1 MKKLKKV
8 FSLLFAL
15 VMALA
20 MNVTVFA
27 SGDGG
32 EGTGDLN
39 PPATSTTY
47 TITINNSSAG
57 HTYKAYQIFSG
68 DLSGSVLSNVQ
79 WGTGINDGALLSALK
94 SDKTIGGKFSECTS
108 AADVAEKLA
117 TFETNSTDL
126 DKFAAIVGE
135 HLGETAVSF
144 QYNENEREPEKSNYT
159 VSGLSAGY
167 YFVKDDK
174 AVTGN
179 DASTK
184 FILKLVKDTTVAP
197 KSDVPTVEKKVQ
209 ENSDKY
215 EADGGYGDGYNDVAD
230 WNIGDHVPFKLIGT
244 LPEADVYNDYNTYK
258 YVFHDTLSTGL
269 TLDENSI
276 KVYYATA
283 KNAEDDDRTEIAST
297 KYTVTVPGIEESNKC
312 SFEIGFDNLKSVE
325 EVSAPGFIIV
335 EYTATLNQNAEIGL
349 DGNPN
354 EVYLE
359 FSNNPNA
366 GGEGD
371 TGTTPSDKVVVFTY
385 ELDVTKVDGANT
397 GTTLQGAE
405 FKLRDNRGKW
415 VKVDEDGKVT
425 GWADDEKDGTVLT
438 SDSNGLFKVIGLD
451 DGTYYLKE
459 TKAPNQYNELKDEI
473 KLEIKATTVHKQDW
487 DGLSASEV
495 LEKLQ
500 LTVTIGTTESTNDGN
515 ETTGIVST
523 QVENNKGATLPETGG
538 IGTRIFY
545 AVGAVLMIGAAVILI
560 TRKRTEKNQ

>member
-32 EGTGDLN
+32 EGTLDPN

-47 TITINNSSAG
+47 TITINNSKTG
-57 HTYKAYQIFSG
+57 HTYNAYQIFSG
-68 DLSGSVLSNVQ
+68 DLSGNVLSNVN
-79 WGTGINDGALLSALK
+79 WGNGVDVDNLLTALK
-94 SDKTIGGKFSECTS
+94 KDTEIGNEFADCTS
-108 AADVAEKLA
+108 AADVAKKLA
-117 TFETNSTDL
+117 TFESSSEKL
-126 DKFAAIVGE
+126 DQFAAIVGQNLIKDSGKNFSYDE
-135 HLGETAVSF
+135 DE
-144 QYNENEREPEKSNYT
+144 EIYT

-167 YFVKDDK
+167 YFVKDADK
-174 AVTGN
+174 VTGT

-244 LPEADVYNDYNTYK
+244 LPESDVYDDYDTYT

-269 TLDENSI
+269 TLDKNSI

-283 KNAEDDDRTEIAST
+283 KNAVGDNRTEIAST
-297 KYTVTVPGIEESNKC
+297 NYTVTSPGTEEKESDKC
-312 SFEIGFDNLKSVE
+312 SFEIGFDNLKSVAG
-325 EVSAPGFIIV
+325 VSASGFIIV

-371 TGTTPSDKVVVFTY
+371 TGTTPKDKVIVFTY
-385 ELDVTKVDGANT
+385 ELDVTKVDGADAT
-397 GTTLQGAE
+397 ETLKDAE
-405 FKLRDNRGKW
+405 FKLYDKNNKW
-415 VKVDEDGKVT
+415 VVVDGNGKVT
-425 GWADDEKDGTVLT
+425 GW
-438 SDSNGLFKVIGLD
+438 SDSENNGSTLKSDNNGLFRVIGLD

-459 TKAPNQYNELKDEI
+459 TKAPDGYNKLQSPI
-473 KLEIKATTVHKQDW
+473 KIVITATTTNGQEWNGV
-487 DGLSASEV
+487 ANTA
-495 LEKLQ
+495 
-500 LTVTIGTTESTNDGN
+500 LTALTIAVDNGTANAGN
-515 ETTGIVST
+515 VNTGTVST

>member
-32 EGTGDLN
+32 EGTVGPN

-47 TITINNSSAG
+47 TITINNSKTG
-57 HTYKAYQIFSG
+57 HTYNAYQIFSG
-68 DLSGSVLSNVQ
+68 DLSGNVLSNVN
-79 WGTGINDGALLSALK
+79 WGNGVDADNLLTALK
-94 SDKTIGGKFSECTS
+94 ADGDIGTQFADCKT
-108 AADVAEKLA
+108 AADVANVLVD
-117 TFETNSTDL
+117 FNSTNV
-126 DKFAAIVGE
+126 DKFAEIVSGK
-135 HLGETAVSF
+135 LNVVAGTADTPTNAK
-144 QYNENEREPEKSNYT
+144 YEI
-159 VSGLSAGY
+159 SGLSAGY
-167 YFVKDDK
+167 YFVKDAN
-174 AVTGN
+174 AVTGE

-184 FILKLVKDTTVAP
+184 FILELVQDTEVTP
-197 KSDVPTVEKKVQ
+197 KSGVPTVEKKVQ
-209 ENSDKY
+209 EDDKY
-215 EADGGYGDGYNDVAD
+215 AGTDYGAGYNDVAD

-244 LPEADVYNDYNTYK
+244 LPKADVYDDYDTYK

-276 KVYYATA
+276 NVYYADDKAGTNKTA
-283 KNAEDDDRTEIAST
+283 ITDKYEVVTET
-297 KYTVTVPGIEESNKC
+297 TDGC
-312 SFEIGFDNLKSVE
+312 SFEIKFDDLKLVE
-325 EVSAPGFIIV
+325 GVSASSVIIV
-335 EYTATLNQNAEIGL
+335 EYTATLNENAEIGL

-354 EVYLE
+354 EVFLE

-385 ELDVTKVDGANT
+385 ELDVTKVDGADAT
-397 GTTLQGAE
+397 ETLKDAE
-405 FKLRDNRGKW
+405 FKLYDKNNKW
-415 VKVDEDGKVT
+415 VVVDGNGKVT
-425 GWADDEKDGTVLT
+425 GW
-438 SDSNGLFKVIGLD
+438 SDSENNGSTLKSDNNGLFRVIGLD

-459 TKAPNQYNELKDEI
+459 TKAPDGYNKLQSPI
-473 KLEIKATTVHKQDW
+473 KIVITATTTNGQEWNGV
-487 DGLSASEV
+487 ANTA
-495 LEKLQ
+495 
-500 LTVTIGTTESTNDGN
+500 LTALTIAVDNGTANAGN
-515 ETTGIVST
+515 VNTGTVST

-545 AVGAVLMIGAAVILI
+545 AVGAVLMIGAAVLLI

>member
-32 EGTGDLN
+32 EGTVDPN

-47 TITINNSSAG
+47 TITIENNKEG

-79 WGTGINDGALLSALK
+79 WGEDDVNGSALLAALK
-94 SDKTIGGKFSECTS
+94 KDTEIGNEFADCTS
-108 AADVAEKLA
+108 AADVAKKLA
-117 TFETNSTDL
+117 TFDNNSAKL
-126 DKFAAIVGE
+126 DQFAAIVGQNIIE
-135 HLGETAVSF
+135 DSGKNFS
-144 QYNENEREPEKSNYT
+144 YNQGLYT

-167 YFVKDDK
+167 YFVKDDE

-215 EADGGYGDGYNDVAD
+215 EADGGYGNGYNDVAD

-244 LPEADVYNDYNTYK
+244 LPKADVYDDYDTYK

-276 KVYYATA
+276 KVYYATT
-283 KNAEDDDRTEIAST
+283 KNAVGDNRTEIAST
-297 KYTVTVPGIEESNKC
+297 NYTVTVPGIEESNKC
-312 SFEIGFDNLKSVE
+312 SFEIGFDNLKSVAG
-325 EVSAPGFIIV
+325 VSAPGFIIV

-487 DGLSASEV
+487 DGVSASEV

-545 AVGAVLMIGAAVILI
+545 AVGAVLMIGAAVLLI

>member
-1 MKKLKKV
+1 MNQSKKV

-47 TITINNSSAG
+47 TITITNSKEG
-57 HTYKAYQIFSG
+57 HTYKAYQVFTG
-68 DLSGSVLSNVQ
+68 DLSEGVLSNVD
-79 WGTGINDGALLSALK
+79 WGTGVNGENLLSALK
-94 SDKTIGGKFSECTS
+94 RDTTIGTLFTNCTT
-108 AADVAEKLA
+108 AADVAKVLVD
-117 TFETNSTDL
+117 FQNNSANL
-126 DKFAAIVGE
+126 DKFAEIVSGN
-135 HLGETAVSF
+135 LGTEAGTANAPTGG
-144 QYNENEREPEKSNYT
+144 QYT
-159 VSGLSAGY
+159 ISGLSAGY
-167 YFVKDDK
+167 YFVKDANK
-174 AVTGN
+174 VTGT

-184 FILKLVKDTTVAP
+184 FILKLVEDTTVTP

-209 ENSDKY
+209 ENSKY
-215 EADGGYGDGYNDVAD
+215 ESNGGYGAGYNDVAD
-230 WNIGDHVPFKLIGT
+230 WNIGDHVPFKLIGA
-244 LPEADVYNDYNTYK
+244 LPANYSDYDTYK

-269 TLDENSI
+269 TLDQDSI
-276 KVYYATA
+276 KVYYATS
-283 KNAEDDDRTEIAST
+283 KDAEGNNRTEIALENDQ
-297 KYTVTVPGIEESNKC
+297 VVIPGTEESNTC
-312 SFEIGFDNLKSVE
+312 SFEIKFDNLKSVAG
-325 EVSAPGFIIV
+325 VSAPGFIIV

-366 GGEGD
+366 DGEGD

-385 ELDVTKVDGANT
+385 ELDVTKVDGANK
-397 GTTLQGAE
+397 TTVLPGAE
-405 FKLRDNRGKW
+405 FKLRNNSNKW
-415 VKVDEDGKVT
+415 VIVENDKVK
-425 GWADDEKDGTVLT
+425 GWTSNESEGSVLT

-473 KLEIKATTVHKQDW
+473 ELEIKATTVHKQDW
-487 DGLSASEV
+487 SGESASDV
-495 LEKLQ
+495 LKELKLI
-500 LTVTIGTTESTNDGN
+500 VTIGETESTSSGN
-515 ETTGIVST
+515 TTTGIVST

-545 AVGAVLMIGAAVILI
+545 AVGAVLMIGAAVLLI

>member
-32 EGTGDLN
+32 EGTVDPN

-47 TITINNSSAG
+47 TITIENNKEG

-79 WGTGINDGALLSALK
+79 WGEDDVNGSALLAALK
-94 SDKTIGGKFSECTS
+94 KDTEIGNEFADCTS
-108 AADVAEKLA
+108 AADVAKKLA
-117 TFETNSTDL
+117 TFDNNSAKL
-126 DKFAAIVGE
+126 DQFAAIVGQNIIE
-135 HLGETAVSF
+135 DSGKNFS
-144 QYNENEREPEKSNYT
+144 YNQGLYT

-167 YFVKDDK
+167 YFVKDDE

-215 EADGGYGDGYNDVAD
+215 EADGGYGNGYNDVAD

-244 LPEADVYNDYNTYK
+244 LPKADVYDDYDTYK

-276 KVYYATA
+276 KVYYATT
-283 KNAEDDDRTEIAST
+283 KNAVGDNRTEIAST
-297 KYTVTVPGIEESNKC
+297 NYTVTVPGIEESNKC
-312 SFEIGFDNLKSVE
+312 SFEIGFDNLKSVAG
-325 EVSAPGFIIV
+325 VSAPGFIIV

-397 GTTLQGAE
+397 GTTLPGAE

-545 AVGAVLMIGAAVILI
+545 AVGAVLMIGAAVLLI

>member
-32 EGTGDLN
+32 DGTVDPN

-47 TITINNSSAG
+47 TITIENNKEG

-79 WGTGINDGALLSALK
+79 WGEDDVNGSALLAALK
-94 SDKTIGGKFSECTS
+94 KDTEIGNEFADCTS
-108 AADVAEKLA
+108 AADVAKKLA
-117 TFETNSTDL
+117 TFDNNSAKL
-126 DKFAAIVGE
+126 DQFAAIVGQNIIE
-135 HLGETAVSF
+135 DSGKNFS
-144 QYNENEREPEKSNYT
+144 YNQGLYT

-167 YFVKDDK
+167 YFVKDDE

-215 EADGGYGDGYNDVAD
+215 EADGGYGNGYNDVAD

-244 LPEADVYNDYNTYK
+244 LPKADVYDDYDTYK

-276 KVYYATA
+276 KVYYATT
-283 KNAEDDDRTEIAST
+283 KNAVGDNRTEIAST
-297 KYTVTVPGIEESNKC
+297 NYTVTVPGIEESNKC
-312 SFEIGFDNLKSVE
+312 SFEIGFDNLKSVAG
-325 EVSAPGFIIV
+325 VSAPGFIIV

-487 DGLSASEV
+487 DGVSASEV

-545 AVGAVLMIGAAVILI
+545 AVGAVLMIGAAVLLI